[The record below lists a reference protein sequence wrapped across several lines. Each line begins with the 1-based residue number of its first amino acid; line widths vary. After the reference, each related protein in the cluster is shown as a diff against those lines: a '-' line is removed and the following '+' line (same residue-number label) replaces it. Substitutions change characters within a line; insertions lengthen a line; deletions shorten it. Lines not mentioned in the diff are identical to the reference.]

1 MTFLWAEPIW
11 WQRMTVFQW
20 QSMELWNKRIKK
32 KGKFD
37 FKFQNSEFISHNSEI
52 ISHNS
57 NKEKQLDILSFPL
70 GSSGFFPLRIDKLT
84 IFKLNGVIKPKLGD
98 INLHLRGKKSELSDK
113 INKRYLKMLI
123 VIGLNN
129 MPCCNCR
136 ANTIRPL

>member
-1 MTFLWAEPIW
+1 MTFLWAEPIL
-11 WQRMTVFQW
+11 WQRMTF
-20 QSMELWNKRIKK
+20 SSGSLWSYGIKEFK

-84 IFKLNGVIKPKLGD
+84 IFELNGVIKAKLGD
-98 INLHLRGKKSELSDK
+98 INLHLRGKKSEL
-113 INKRYLKMLI
+113 
-123 VIGLNN
+123 
-129 MPCCNCR
+129 CQNCE
-136 ANTIRPL
+136 IK